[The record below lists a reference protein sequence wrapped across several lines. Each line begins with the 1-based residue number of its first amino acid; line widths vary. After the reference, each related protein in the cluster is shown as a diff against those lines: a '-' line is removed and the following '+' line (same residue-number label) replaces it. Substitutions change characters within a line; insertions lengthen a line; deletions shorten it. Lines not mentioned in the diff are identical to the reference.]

1 MRHVIPKKSWW
12 LLTDKYIHTSSKNF
26 TDQQKVNTTT
36 HNPCPQQKEALF
48 SKPPLNIIEEIKN
61 PKLPELATLPLLP
74 VRGESVDRRGE
85 FNLAIVVQG
94 RTLSKEVPYQGRQ
107 TPQTRWKTW

>member
-12 LLTDKYIHTSSKNF
+12 LLTDKYIHTSSKNL
-26 TDQQKVNTTT
+26 TDQQKANTTT
-36 HNPCPQQKEALF
+36 HNPCPQQKEAVF

-74 VRGESVDRRGE
+74 VRGESVEERG
-85 FNLAIVVQG
+85 V
-94 RTLSKEVPYQGRQ
+94 
-107 TPQTRWKTW
+107 